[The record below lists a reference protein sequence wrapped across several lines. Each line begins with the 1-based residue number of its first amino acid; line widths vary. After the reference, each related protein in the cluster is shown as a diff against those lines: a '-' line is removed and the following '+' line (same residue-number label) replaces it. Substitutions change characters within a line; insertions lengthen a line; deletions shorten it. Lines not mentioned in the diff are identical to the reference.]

1 MEATM
6 TIDFARGTLLL
17 KAMADET
24 RARILHILT
33 CGELCACELLDYFD
47 LTQPTLSH
55 HLGVLVEAGLVKAR
69 TEGKW
74 THYSLSAETFEFL
87 DCFIKDLSRESER
100 CLCKKTKRSCK

>member
-1 MEATM
+1 ME
-6 TIDFARGTLLL
+6 IDFERGTRLL

-24 RARILHILT
+24 RARILHILS

-55 HLGVLVEAGLVKAR
+55 HLGVLVDAGLVVSR

-74 THYSLSAETFEFL
+74 THYSLRGETFDFL
-87 DCFIKDLSRESER
+87 EGFIKDLSRESGR
-100 CLCKKTKRSCK
+100 CLCKKARRSCK